1 MILTIWTENQ
11 VLQVTFRKLLLEAN
25 KSCDTGI
32 FSTCL
37 LKEHDQ
43 EWLPLASLLPADKLY
58 FQSLPMYHR
67 LVNEDESEEAIL
79 YQSNDSQNNFEL
91 KNRHNKERRPLELG
105 RETSNEPQNGNSK
118 IDYIL
123 HTIKP
128 NETLQGIALKYDCS
142 VSKLR
147 LHNNLM
153 NDHTFHG
160 LAVLKIPVVRNSIL
174 KEQLSN
180 VIDPTA
186 DRTKFVEDLVDLSEA
201 GHTDNNTDASSI
213 PKTQV
218 MKVGISNYLS
228 NNSSDDYKKFLNNL
242 GDDFKEIRKS
252 LQVKMESN
260 AANSPIQV
268 DNDQTRLEGS
278 SSTGPPKASSAF
290 LSCDGSDFGIS
301 WRFLL
306 IVLLIVCF
314 LVPSYVLFFLEHHN
328 STSTHP
334 DW

>member
-1 MILTIWTENQ
+1 
-11 VLQVTFRKLLLEAN
+11 
-25 KSCDTGI
+25 
-32 FSTCL
+32 
-37 LKEHDQ
+37 
-43 EWLPLASLLPADKLY
+43 
-58 FQSLPMYHR
+58 MYHR
-67 LVNEDESEEAIL
+67 LVNEEEPEELPL
-79 YQSNDSQNNFEL
+79 YQSNDPQNNFEL

-105 RETSNEPQNGNSK
+105 GETSNEPQNSK

-142 VSKLR
+142 LSKLR

-153 NDHTFHG
+153 SDHTFHG

-174 KEQLSN
+174 KEQLSS
-180 VIDPTA
+180 VIEPSA
-186 DRTKFVEDLVDLSEA
+186 DRTEFVEDLVDLSEA
-201 GHTDNNTDASSI
+201 GAGNTDTSSI

-218 MKVGISNYLS
+218 IKIGISNYLS

-252 LQVKMESN
+252 LQVKMDSN

-268 DNDQTRLEGS
+268 DNDHRRLEGS
-278 SSTGPPKASSAF
+278 STVAPKAATSAF
-290 LSCDGSDFGIS
+290 LTCDGSDFGIS

-306 IVLLIVCF
+306 IVLLFVCF
-314 LVPSYVLFFLEHHN
+314 LVPSYVLFNLEHHN
-328 STSTHP
+328 STSSHP
-334 DW
+334 G